1 MKIGHKNS
9 IVTSTVIF
17 GFIAVMAYAGNLLV
31 AANQLRD
38 LSQQSLQA
46 VSATYLVYG
55 TARGM
60 LVESGDL
67 QRSRERW
74 ENALAD
80 QQQQMQLLFT
90 HPGQQRL
97 SAAASQRLAAAQ
109 TTYRYVDNAFEDFR
123 GRLVQLQETDI
134 PGLVT
139 KPGLLRIQM
148 HLRES
153 QQSFGQIP
161 NLVASAESRIESA
174 VGLNN
179 QLAQHT
185 LLPLSERIIAEANVY
200 VSRSLRTVLLAAIGM
215 TVISFAFAFV
225 FSSRLSRKMQELHGV
240 MEEMANKDFRRR
252 SQVHSRDEL
261 GAIAG
266 YINTIQERVGAF
278 FGQVRSSAASVGEL
292 KDSVSAAAS
301 ESAAALNQITRNVES
316 LNQQF
321 QRLDGAVTEAGDS
334 ISGITGG
341 VTHLSESIQRQS
353 AAIEQSLASFEQ
365 INASVQS
372 VAQVAEDRRSG
383 AEQLL
388 QVVQTGGGYIETTN
402 ETISQIARQ
411 VDAVLEIVS
420 VINDVSNQTNLLSMN
435 AAIESAHAG
444 EAGKGFAVVAE
455 EIRKL
460 SESTRE
466 HAAGITQIV
475 NSVAEQIQSAD
486 HASTEGYQAFENIQQ
501 EVSRFTESMAEI
513 NNGMRELSVGSRE
526 VLAATQEVSQ
536 ITQDI
541 RQDSTDISRQNQ
553 QIEEAMEHA
562 RQISTT
568 AVSGMQEMEIGIK
581 EILEA
586 LQDMTEKTSE
596 SRERMEQLLTV
607 VQEFAL

>member
-1 MKIGHKNS
+1 MKIGRKTSLVS
-9 IVTSTVIF
+9 ILVIT
-17 GFIAVMAYAGNLLV
+17 GFIGALGYTGITMIRANLLQDLARQATEAVASSYRVNEMLRAVMVDSRNIDNSYQRLRDMQAEQEQQVTALLEHPGRAWLPREIEERFSGLEHMYAYA
-31 AANQLRD
+31 ANANRELGERIEELRD
-38 LSQQSLQA
+38 A
-46 VSATYLVYG
+46 
-55 TARGM
+55 
-60 LVESGDL
+60 
-67 QRSRERW
+67 
-74 ENALAD
+74 
-80 QQQQMQLLFT
+80 
-90 HPGQQRL
+90 
-97 SAAASQRLAAAQ
+97 
-109 TTYRYVDNAFEDFR
+109 
-123 GRLVQLQETDI
+123 DI
-134 PGLVT
+134 PGLRV
-139 KPGLLRIQM
+139 KPGIVRIQM
-148 HLRES
+148 YLRENDLRDS
-153 QQSFGQIP
+153 RAFFLTSSV
-161 NLVASAESRIESA
+161 LLRTEESITT
-174 VGLNN
+174 GD
-179 QLAQHT
+179 QLARHT
-185 LLPLSERIIAEANVY
+185 MVPIAEAVAKEATEFFRTAFMVAGIISALLIIAGLLFSY
-200 VSRSLRTVLLAAIGM
+200 LFSRN
-215 TVISFAFAFV
+215 
-225 FSSRLSRKMQELHGV
+225 LSRRMEELHGV

-607 VQEFAL
+607 VQEFSV